1 MSPRTRLLGACRA
14 LAVCARPVAQHSRES
29 FRPATSVFRSY
40 STDANGHPTISG
52 DAARNE
58 NISST
63 LKVNASATNFGK
75 QATPPTPQTSQGPD
89 NLHID
94 TLSDAALEQILYGG
108 RPATSETEGG
118 LTAAQEEALY
128 REGTIPTPAEAEA
141 EALIARS
148 QASEPAQLPIGQGGD
163 IQNPGH
169 KFGLPR
175 KPYPEGFNLKQRY
188 HPVLEQLTRLLMRDG
203 KLSGSAWRRI
213 THSSSLQNVATVMN
227 FLRTAPA
234 PIYSPKFPLLPGTPM
249 ASHLPLNPVLYIT
262 IAIDSVAPLLKVRNI
277 AGAGGGGR
285 ALELPVPLA
294 VRQRR
299 RMAVKWILDVIE
311 KKPSKGSGKNQF
323 PHRIAEEIIAVVEGR
338 SSVWEKRK
346 QVHKLG
352 TAARANVSSK
362 KLKVKKKM

>member
-1 MSPRTRLLGACRA
+1 MSEIA
-14 LAVCARPVAQHSRES
+14 E
-29 FRPATSVFRSY
+29 
-40 STDANGHPTISG
+40 
-52 DAARNE
+52 
-58 NISST
+58 
-63 LKVNASATNFGK
+63 
-75 QATPPTPQTSQGPD
+75 
-89 NLHID
+89 
-94 TLSDAALEQILYGG
+94 
-108 RPATSETEGG
+108 G

-128 REGTIPTPAEAEA
+128 REGTIPPVAEA
-141 EALIARS
+141 EALVARS
-148 QASEPAQLPIGQGGD
+148 PASEQAQLSLRQDGN

-169 KFGLPR
+169 KFGLPK
-175 KPYPEGFNLKQRY
+175 KPYPEGFNMKQRY

-203 KLSGSAWRRI
+203 KLSVAQR
-213 THSSSLQNVATVMN
+213 NVATVMN

-234 PIYSPKFPLLPGTPM
+234 PIYSPKFPLLPGTPP

-311 KKPSKGSGKNQF
+311 KKPSKESGKKQF

-338 SSVWEKRK
+338 SSVWEKRR

-352 TAARANVSSK
+352 TAARANVNSR